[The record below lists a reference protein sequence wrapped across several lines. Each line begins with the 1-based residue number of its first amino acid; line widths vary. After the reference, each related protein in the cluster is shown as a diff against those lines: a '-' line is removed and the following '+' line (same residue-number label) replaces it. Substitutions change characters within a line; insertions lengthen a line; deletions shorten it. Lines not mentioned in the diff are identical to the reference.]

1 MEPTVL
7 IAGLVGLLALAAKVI
22 DFLRYLS
29 DLPRSRS
36 AVLTQALSWI
46 GAILVVFLYGASQFG
61 DTVDVGGIVL
71 SNMDAPTKV
80 LVGLAVGSLASL
92 VKDFVKARD
101 NTDTAKVPPLLG
113 P

>member
-7 IAGLVGLLALAAKVI
+7 IAGIVGLLALAAKVI
-22 DFLRYLS
+22 DFLRYLT

-36 AVLTQALSWI
+36 AVLTQALAWV
-46 GAILVVFLYGASQFG
+46 GAIAVVFLYGASQFG
-61 DTVDVGGIVL
+61 STVDVSGIAL
-71 SNMDAPTKV
+71 SDMDGPTKA

-92 VKDFVKARD
+92 VKDHIKARD